1 MDFMK
6 MLRSFRYAFAGILT
20 LLREENN
27 ARFHALS
34 TLMVLILGFYYGV
47 SRQEWMAL
55 VFAIVS
61 VWAAEAFN
69 TSIEGLCNKWGKEQ
83 DEGIRKIK
91 DLAAAAVLLSALGA
105 GTVGV
110 LIFGPRFLGV

>member
-1 MDFMK
+1 MDFIK

-34 TLMVLILGFYYGV
+34 TLMVLFLGFRYEV
-47 SRQEWMAL
+47 SKLEWIAL
-55 VFAIVS
+55 VFAIVG
-61 VWAAEAFN
+61 VWTAEAFN

-110 LIFGPRFLGV
+110 LIFGNRILGL